1 MRWTREEC
9 VRRLRQAADAGR
21 VIIGAG
27 AGTGLSAK
35 CAEAGGAGLNRVSV
49 RVLSN
54 AAAAMAGMVKQSAVA
69 LQEEKPLVAATMFG
83 VTTPCVT
90 EVRRILEARG
100 YEIVVFH
107 ATGTGGQAMESLIA
121 DGYVAGVLDI
131 TTTELADELV
141 GGILSAGPERLEAAG
156 RCGVPQVVCPGALDM
171 VNFGP
176 MESVP
181 ERFRSRRLYRHNPMV
196 TLMRTTEEEC
206 AELGRT
212 IAEKLKR
219 ASGPV
224 AFGMPLRGVSAMDAE
239 GEPFWSPEADRAFLD
254 ALKARLAPRVRLVEL
269 DAHINDARFAEEVA
283 KLFLEMAEARKKV

>member
-1 MRWTREEC
+1 
-9 VRRLRQAADAGR
+9 
-21 VIIGAG
+21 
-27 AGTGLSAK
+27 
-35 CAEAGGAGLNRVSV
+35 
-49 RVLSN
+49 
-54 AAAAMAGMVKQSAVA
+54 
-69 LQEEKPLVAATMFG
+69 
-83 VTTPCVT
+83 
-90 EVRRILEARG
+90 
-100 YEIVVFH
+100 
-107 ATGTGGQAMESLIA
+107 LIA

-254 ALKARLAPRVRLVEL
+254 ARKARLAPRVRLVEL